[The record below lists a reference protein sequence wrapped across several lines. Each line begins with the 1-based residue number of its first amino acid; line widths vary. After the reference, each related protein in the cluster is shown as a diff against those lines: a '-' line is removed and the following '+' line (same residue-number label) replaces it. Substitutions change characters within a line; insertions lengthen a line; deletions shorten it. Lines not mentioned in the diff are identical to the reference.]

1 MQRVIWLVM
10 SDQSCDS
17 SSEDDPP
24 KLQMTPLDFAELMNV
39 ESDVDE
45 YFELKEL
52 EQMSPIELQR
62 YMNLRAN
69 YEVMKRMGESWSLS

>member
-1 MQRVIWLVM
+1 MFNFVGLCKHFLSEFILV
-10 SDQSCDS
+10 S
-17 SSEDDPP
+17 
-24 KLQMTPLDFAELMNV
+24 ELMNV
-39 ESDVDE
+39 ESNVDE

-69 YEVMKRMGESWSLS
+69 YEVMKRMGES